1 MCVSWL
7 QSRGNDRCG
16 VLIIVVTNVAS
27 IMYDVIDFSVHMQ
40 FWVLHLNVR
49 NKMMSSTCLNPPAS
63 K

>member
-1 MCVSWL
+1 MDPVLNAPEWL

-27 IMYDVIDFSVHMQ
+27 IMYDVIDFSAHVQ
-40 FWVLHLNVR
+40 FWILHLNVR
-49 NKMMSSTCLNPPAS
+49 NKMMSEI